1 MEKLTIRQQCNRIEK
16 YMKQATSYE
25 YKQGLNWYNDARLLC
40 EKLSARYDVT
50 VYQVAQVISV
60 LSPQKKWDTNKLEV
74 EALFLEVF
82 EGIKPS
88 FGFFATKKQLIEC
101 KEIINGKF
109 TIPPKRIK
117 TWSFADNIAYSES
130 EQVTIDRHALRVVY
144 DDKTAKID
152 KVTLTQYKEAREAYR
167 KIAIKYGLKAY
178 QVQAIT
184 RCAYKRIV
192 NR

>member
-1 MEKLTIRQQCNRIEK
+1 MEKLTIKQQCYRIEK
-16 YMKQATSYE
+16 YMKQATADE

-40 EKLSARYDVT
+40 EKLSATYDVS

-60 LSPQKKWDTNKLEV
+60 LSPQKKWETNKMEV
-74 EALFLEVF
+74 EALFLEVY
-82 EGIKPS
+82 EEIKPS
-88 FGFFATKKQLIEC
+88 FNYFATKKQLEEC
-101 KEIINGKF
+101 KQIIKGEF
-109 TIPPKRIK
+109 SIPPKRIK
-117 TWSFADNIAYSES
+117 TWSFADNIANSES
-130 EQVTIDRHALRVVY
+130 EQVTVDRHALRVAY

-152 KVTLTQYKEAREAYR
+152 KVTLTQYKEAREAYI

-184 RCAYKRIV
+184 WCTYKRIV

>member
-1 MEKLTIRQQCNRIEK
+1 MKKLTIRQQCNRIEK
-16 YMKQATSYE
+16 YMKQVTSYE

-40 EKLSARYDVT
+40 EKLSTRYDVT

-184 RCAYKRIV
+184 WCAYKRIV

>member
-1 MEKLTIRQQCNRIEK
+1 MEKLTIRQQVNRIEK
-16 YMKQATSYE
+16 YMNQATSLE

-40 EKLSARYDVT
+40 EKLSTQYNVT

-60 LSPQKKWDTNKLEV
+60 LSPQKKWETNKLEV

-88 FGFFATKKQLIEC
+88 FGFFATKKQLAEC
-101 KEIINGKF
+101 KEIIQGKF
-109 TIPPKRIK
+109 SIPPKRTK
-117 TWSFADNIAYSES
+117 TWSFADNIAYTDS
-130 EQVTIDRHALRVVY
+130 EQVTIDRHALRVAY
-144 DDKTAKID
+144 DDKSAKID
-152 KVTLTQYKEAREAYR
+152 KVTPVQYREAREAYR

-184 RCAYKRIV
+184 WCVYKRIV